1 MENQN
6 PALCKT
12 LMFFFC
18 CLFVL
23 GPAPAPF
30 RCDSSCIFQSFKKLK
45 YHIVLFPALKHA
57 GEDWIHL
64 HLFHH
69 NSVSHC
75 MTWGNGCAE
84 VYVGVVCFYG
94 SLGVVEH
101 LFYMPDLCWPQGYN
115 NLFQLHSPSCE
126 SLPDG
131 SCFLLISNISLW
143 GLETGC
149 KPWNIA
155 WLCGRLIIKSQFA
168 NSWQCKT
175 NQLSPHLYR
184 ILCSL
189 FICFSKQ
196 KGIRKLMLAH
206 SCCTFKAQD
215 KNEGFWTCDMFCRAA
230 EIRDHHRV
238 QSMTEEQFTDEL
250 WSCDDD
256 EYKAAGK

>member
-1 MENQN
+1 
-6 PALCKT
+6 
-12 LMFFFC
+12 
-18 CLFVL
+18 
-23 GPAPAPF
+23 
-30 RCDSSCIFQSFKKLK
+30 
-45 YHIVLFPALKHA
+45 
-57 GEDWIHL
+57 
-64 HLFHH
+64 
-69 NSVSHC
+69 

-175 NQLSPHLYR
+175 NQLSPRLYR

-189 FICFSKQ
+189 FICCSKQ
-196 KGIRKLMLAH
+196 KGSRKLMLAH

-230 EIRDHHRV
+230 EIRDQHRV